1 MSRNSST
8 FDPNMIT
15 PSHPRWDEFQERLA
29 GDEGCGFMS
38 ADEDSWR
45 CRHDHRYSR
54 QILVQM
60 GVEDPT
66 LNLTLLAEQGGRC
79 DCEILFNVADAPE
92 LAELVE
98 DSVGERAS

>member
-1 MSRNSST
+1 
-8 FDPNMIT
+8 
-15 PSHPRWDEFQERLA
+15 
-29 GDEGCGFMS
+29 
-38 ADEDSWR
+38 
-45 CRHDHRYSR
+45 
-54 QILVQM
+54 M

-79 DCEILFNVADAPE
+79 DCEILFNVAGAPE